1 MRNGHSNK
9 QTGCL
14 AALLCCAACFG
25 LLCFACRFR
34 HFTSAEDFTAA
45 GYKLPFPVPENA
57 GDIRLAGRKLLF
69 GQQHLC
75 AFTLPEADAN
85 LFVQQYC
92 SGSEDALRTAAE
104 YAAEDGAG
112 SPLGSGASFRQVTDR
127 NIADAKVVFYEPY
140 QSGSRSRGILLFP
153 DTQECITF
161 LYISR

>member
-1 MRNGHSNK
+1 MKNRK
-9 QTGCL
+9 KRFGCL

-34 HFTSAEDFTAA
+34 HFTSPEDFTAA

-104 YAAEDGAG
+104 YAAECSAREPEADWAEQEK
-112 SPLGSGASFRQVTDR
+112 RR
-127 NIADAKVVFYEPY
+127 NIAEIRHNNT
-140 QSGSRSRGILLFP
+140 SIRGCSIIP
-153 DTQECITF
+153 
-161 LYISR
+161 LYN